1 MTGAKAVILSGVS
14 KRFGDVE
21 AVRPLSLRVR
31 AGEFLTLLGPSGCGK
46 STMLRMIAG
55 LEQASSGTIM
65 VGGEDVTGLP
75 PNKRD
80 TSIMFQ
86 DYALFPHKT
95 LVENVAYGLK
105 MRGTGRRERE
115 RRAEEWLERIGLPGY
130 GRRLPHQLSGGQ
142 RQRVALARSLIIS
155 PGVLLLDEP
164 LGALDA
170 SLRKQMR
177 QELRRLHRD
186 VGLTFV
192 YVTHDQEEA
201 LAMSDRVAVM
211 RAGAIEQLGEPKEI
225 YDAPE
230 TEFVARFIGSCN
242 VLTAKVVEIG
252 RNSLICEAA
261 GFAPLRVR
269 VREGECHAVGARV
282 SLALR
287 PERITV
293 ERHAGDSGPKL
304 NGAILPVSEVEFSG
318 SAVKIR
324 AAVAGG
330 ELMEAMLTRDS
341 DDDGSVPSPGDSVV
355 VRWRESA
362 LSVLRAQGEA
372 AG

>member
-1 MTGAKAVILSGVS
+1 MTDAKDIILNGVS

-21 AVRPLSLRVR
+21 AVRPLSLRVN

-55 LEQASSGTIM
+55 LEQVSSGTIL

-75 PNKRD
+75 PNRRD

-115 RRAEEWLERIGLPGY
+115 RQAEEWLERIGLPGY
-130 GRRLPHQLSGGQ
+130 GGRLPHQLSGGQ

-155 PGVLLLDEP
+155 PGVLLLYEP

-211 RAGAIEQLGEPKEI
+211 RAGAVEQLGEPKEI

-242 VLTAKVVEIG
+242 VLNAKVIEVC
-252 RNSLICEAA
+252 RDSLICDAA
-261 GFAPLRVR
+261 GFAPLRVE
-269 VREGECHAVGARV
+269 VHDGTHHAVGEGV

-293 ERHAGDSGPKL
+293 ERHEGGAGPKL
-304 NGAILPVSEVEFSG
+304 NGAVLPVSEVEFSG

-324 AAVAGG
+324 ADVADG
-330 ELMEAMLTRDS
+330 ELIEVLLTRGEG
-341 DDDGSVPSPGDSVV
+341 DDVAVPSPGDSVE
-355 VRWRESA
+355 VRWREGA
-362 LSVLRAQGEA
+362 LSILGAQGGA
-372 AG
+372 SD